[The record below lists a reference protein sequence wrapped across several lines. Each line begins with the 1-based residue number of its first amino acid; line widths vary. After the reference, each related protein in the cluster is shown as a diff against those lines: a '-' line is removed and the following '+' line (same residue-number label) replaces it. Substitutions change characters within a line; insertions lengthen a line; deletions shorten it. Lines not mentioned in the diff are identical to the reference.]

1 MQDNQPIILLKDTQI
16 PENFG
21 FTARSMLNCG
31 LENLRVVNPRFSLEN
46 EKIVPLSAGA
56 TDVIRHTKH
65 FDSLEKSVED
75 INFLVACTARKRS
88 LTKTVLNPSDAID
101 EVIKKIN
108 ENNKVG
114 ILFGAEQSG
123 LTNKD
128 LSLCNRVLTIE
139 TNPDFKSLNLSHS
152 VIIVCYEWLRKNK
165 IKRKKVNQTHKKLAT
180 KKDLNNFY
188 TSLSSLLNSSG
199 FLKTNE
205 RSENILLKIKNIF
218 SRVDLD
224 KNEVDI
230 LFGIMKSLFDS
241 KNVK

>member
-1 MQDNQPIILLKDTQI
+1 MEDNQPIILLKDTQI
-16 PENFG
+16 PENLG

-31 LENLRVVNPRFSLEN
+31 LENLRVVNPRFTLEN
-46 EKIVPLSAGA
+46 EKIIPLSAGA
-56 TDVIRHTKH
+56 TEVIKHTKH
-65 FDSLEKSVED
+65 FSSLEKSVED
-75 INFLVACTARKRS
+75 INFLVACTVRKRS
-88 LTKTVLNPSDAID
+88 LTKTILNLSDAID

-108 ENNKVG
+108 EKNKVG

-123 LTNKD
+123 LTNND
-128 LSLCNRVLTIE
+128 LSLCNRVLTID

-152 VIIVCYEWLRKNK
+152 VVIVCYEWLRKNK
-165 IKRKKVNQTHKKLAT
+165 TKRKKINQIPKKLAT

-188 TSLSSLLNSSG
+188 ISLSSLLRRSG
-199 FLKTNE
+199 FLKTKE
-205 RSENILLKIKNIF
+205 RSENILLKINNIF

-224 KNEVDI
+224 KNEIDI